1 MSMPRL
7 APRSSCH
14 HRLCCRGRHR
24 SFHGFTL
31 VELLVVIAIIG
42 TLVGLLLPAV
52 QAARE
57 AARRSTCANTMKQW
71 GLAMNNYHD
80 AYRVLPLGAS
90 SFPCVQQIWMPV
102 LWPFIERAELAS
114 KYNYRGLIQDWPNV
128 TAPTSNPPGPLSSR
142 LPIYYCP
149 SDRPNAYHRVSSGNS
164 YTAPRINYVVNST
177 VVTIAGTKRRGPFAK
192 RYDNEYKGCQGSGWV
207 GFEPRGFSG
216 SNASRYK
223 DITDGLSKTLL
234 MSEINVWSGD
244 DNQTPPVDP
253 RGVLYWFSYFDA
265 TITPNSSFDT
275 VASWYTG
282 ASYVCNNSPPNL
294 PCQATGVGDTFKFAA
309 RSKHIGGVQ
318 AVTAD
323 GAVRFFSDDVDTAV
337 WQAMGTINGGESLGY

>member
-1 MSMPRL
+1 MNTQRFLSHR
-7 APRSSCH
+7 RRCSCH
-14 HRLCCRGRHR
+14 HDRAH
-24 SFHGFTL
+24 HGFTL

-52 QAARE
+52 QSARE

-71 GLAMNNYHD
+71 GLAMNSYHD
-80 AYRVLPLGAS
+80 VYKVLPLGAS

-102 LWPFIERAELAS
+102 LWPYLEQIDLATR
-114 KYNYRGLIQDWPNV
+114 YDYDGLITGWPNV
-128 TAPTSNPPGPLSSR
+128 TSPTTNPVGPLSRR

-149 SDRPNAYHRVSSGNS
+149 SDRPNAYYRMSSGNS
-164 YTAPRINYVVNST
+164 YTAPRVNYVVNST
-177 VVTIAGTKRRGPFAK
+177 VVTIGGTKRRGPFAK
-192 RYDNEYKGCQGSGWV
+192 RYDNEYKGCTGSGWV

-234 MSEINVWSGD
+234 MSEINIWSGD
-244 DNQTPPVDP
+244 DDQVPPVDP
-253 RGVLYWFSYFDA
+253 RGALYWYLFFDA
-265 TITPNSSFDT
+265 TLTPNSSFDT

-294 PCQATGVGDTFKFAA
+294 PCQATGSGDTFIFAA
-309 RSKHIGGVQ
+309 RSKHVGGVQ

-323 GAVRFFSDDVDTAV
+323 GAVQFYPNSVDAAV
-337 WQAMGTINGGESLGY
+337 WRALGTMNGGETLGFAN

>member
-1 MSMPRL
+1 MTTSL
-7 APRSSCH
+7 FSCH
-14 HRLCCRGRHR
+14 RRCWGGGYLPRR
-24 SFHGFTL
+24 GFTL

-52 QAARE
+52 QSARE
-57 AARRSTCANTMKQW
+57 AARRSTCSNALKQW
-71 GLAMNNYHD
+71 GLAMNSYHD
-80 AYRVLPLGAS
+80 VYKVLPLGAS

-102 LWPFIERAELAS
+102 LWPYLEQIDLAS
-114 KYNYRGLIQDWPNV
+114 KYDYDGLITGWPNV
-128 TAPTSNPPGPLSSR
+128 TSPTTNPVGPLSRR

-149 SDRPNAYHRVSSGNS
+149 SDRPNAYYRMSSGNS
-164 YTAPRINYVVNST
+164 YTAPRLNYVVNST
-177 VVTIAGTKRRGPFAK
+177 VVTIGGTKRRGPFAK
-192 RYDNEYKGCQGSGWV
+192 RYDNDYTGCQGSGWV
-207 GFEPRGFSG
+207 GFEPRGFAG
-216 SNASRYK
+216 SNASKYK

-244 DNQTPPVDP
+244 DDQTPPVDP
-253 RGVLYWFSYFDA
+253 RGVHYWFAYFDA

-294 PCQATGVGDTFKFAA
+294 PCQAIGNSFIFAA
-309 RSKHIGGVQ
+309 RSKHTGGVQ

-323 GAVRFFSDDVDTAV
+323 GAVQFFADSVDAAV
-337 WQAMGTINGGESLGY
+337 WQALGTMNGGESLGFSN